1 MADQLLAGL
10 PPVLDFNGDVVAGG
24 SVTFYE
30 TNTTTPVAI
39 WSDIAATIPLA
50 NPLTL
55 DSAGRPSNQIFYVG
69 TVAVKEVI
77 KDAGGAT
84 LYTVDPSP
92 RFSVTAAAASGVTYA
107 PIASNPS
114 LNVQD
119 AIDFVSLSSSVFPSI
134 VGKAGK
140 APYVN
145 GGATA
150 VEYIDSLGYLCTATG
165 ADTIVL
171 ATGLDL
177 NTLTTG
183 VIVGWIQATTNTGAA
198 TVEVDNVVAA
208 PLVLDAGGAVAA
220 GELTIGKYYSASYD
234 GTNWVLIASGT
245 GGIEYTRKTANY
257 TLSRGEGVIADTTGG
272 TFTVTLPA
280 TPATGDSVVI
290 SDGGDW
296 SVTNLTV
303 GRNGST
309 IEGDAADMTMDVGG
323 VSVTFIYDATTWQ
336 IYTTAASD
344 TGQYA
349 TAAQGALADT
359 AVQPSDSPSSYS
371 TYGGTANAITLTTGF
386 SLASVPTGIELR
398 FRATVA
404 NTGATTI
411 NVDGLGVAT
420 AWTATGAALPADY
433 IRADVD
439 TVARYNG
446 TQWVCSREVERGSNV
461 NGDYTRWEDGTQICT
476 TAQSY
481 TVAVTTAAGG
491 GFRST
496 APSTAYTLPASFVF
510 VPICHPPAIWNAGVI
525 NMQAGSGSLATT
537 TTFAGWHLNS
547 DISAISR
554 PWILYMSAI
563 GRWY

>member
-24 SVTFYE
+24 TVTFYE

-92 RFSVTAAAASGVTYA
+92 RFSVTAAAASGVTYS

-119 AIDFVSLSSSVFPSI
+119 AIDFVSLASSVFPSI
-134 VGKAGK
+134 VGNAGK
-140 APYVN
+140 APFVN

-150 VEYIDSLGYLCTATG
+150 ISYIDSLGYLCTATG

-234 GTNWVLIASGT
+234 GTNWVLIASGG
-245 GGIEYTRKTANY
+245 GGIEYTRQTANY
-257 TLSRGEGVIADTTGG
+257 TLSRDEGVIADTTGG

-280 TPATGDSVVI
+280 TPATGDYVVI

-359 AVQPSDSPSSYS
+359 AVQPSTSP
-371 TYGGTANAITLTTGF
+371 TLT
-386 SLASVPTGIELR
+386 
-398 FRATVA
+398 
-404 NTGATTI
+404 
-411 NVDGLGVAT
+411 GLT
-420 AWTATGAALPADY
+420 LTGAATGTDLTLSSGVYLGGVAATNKLDDYEEGTWTPGVEFGGNAVGITYSSRPGLYTKVGDLVSVSTYILLSSKGTSVGSFKVNGLPFTHSAVSVMFTPVTMY
-433 IRADVD
+433 LGAVSYSGSFQGYVQTND
-439 TVARYNG
+439 TVIAFIEA
-446 TQWVCSREVERGSNV
+446 T
-461 NGDYTRWEDGTQICT
+461 D
-476 TAQSY
+476 
-481 TVAVTTAAGG
+481 AG
-491 GFRST
+491 
-496 APSTAYTLPASFVF
+496 
-510 VPICHPPAIWNAGVI
+510 
-525 NMQAGSGSLATT
+525 
-537 TTFAGWHLNS
+537 
-547 DISAISR
+547 AISNLQNTDCANNSG
-554 PWILYMSAI
+554 IMLSVTYKVS
-563 GRWY
+563 